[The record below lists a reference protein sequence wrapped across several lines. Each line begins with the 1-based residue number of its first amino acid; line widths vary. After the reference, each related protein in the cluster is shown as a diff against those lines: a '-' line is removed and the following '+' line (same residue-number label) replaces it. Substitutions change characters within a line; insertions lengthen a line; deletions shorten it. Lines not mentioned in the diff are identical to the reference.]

1 MIILRILVVEDEFSL
16 ADIIATKLR
25 KEKYN
30 VDISSDGEE
39 GLDNA
44 LSGVYDLI
52 ILDIMLPKIN
62 GIEILK
68 EIRKSNIDT
77 KVIMLTAKS
86 SLDDKLIGFENGA
99 NDYITKP
106 FHIEELIA
114 RVNVQLRNN
123 EKNINKDILK
133 FGDIEL
139 NVRTSTITCT
149 KNNESINVS
158 YKELMILEYLLNNS
172 NQIISK
178 EQIYDKIWGI
188 DTDFESK
195 EVFSHANAACHRISH
210 FGGHPA
216 APLAVPGSKDPGG
229 LCDDRLLRH
238 NAAVALHP
246 VRKPGKTTC
255 GFSAAER
262 PLVRG
267 ISGGRAGLCLCPH
280 GVSALAPGLSLWS
293 GVHEPGRGRGSLFC
307 ILSGR
312 LWRCSGHCLC
322 RQHFDHVLLL

>member
-1 MIILRILVVEDEFSL
+1 MRILVVEDEFSL

-30 VDISSDGEE
+30 VDISLEGEE

-68 EIRKSNIDT
+68 EIRNNNIDT

-106 FHIEELIA
+106 FHMEELIA

-123 EKNINKDILK
+123 EKNINKDIFK

-139 NVRTSTITCT
+139 NVRTSTITCI
-149 KNNESINVS
+149 KSNESINIS
-158 YKELMILEYLLNNS
+158 YKEFMILEYLMNNS

-188 DTDFESK
+188 DTDFESNNL
-195 EVFSHANAACHRISH
+195 EAYLSF
-210 FGGHPA
+210 
-216 APLAVPGSKDPGG
+216 
-229 LCDDRLLRH
+229 
-238 NAAVALHP
+238 
-246 VRKPGKTTC
+246 VRKKLKIIDSDVTIK
-255 GFSAAER
+255 AI
-262 PLVRG
+262 RG
-267 ISGGRAGLCLCPH
+267 MGYKLE
-280 GVSALAPGLSLWS
+280 V
-293 GVHEPGRGRGSLFC
+293 
-307 ILSGR
+307 
-312 LWRCSGHCLC
+312 
-322 RQHFDHVLLL
+322 

>member
-1 MIILRILVVEDEFSL
+1 MRILVVEDEFSL

-30 VDISSDGEE
+30 VDISLDGEE

-52 ILDIMLPKIN
+52 VLDIMLPKIN

-68 EIRKSNIDT
+68 EIRNNNIDT

-86 SLDDKLIGFENGA
+86 SLDDKLIGFENGT

-106 FHIEELIA
+106 FHMEELIA

-139 NVRTSTITCT
+139 NVRTSTISCI
-149 KNNESINVS
+149 KNNESINIS
-158 YKELMILEYLLNNS
+158 YKELMILEYLMNNS

-188 DTDFESK
+188 DTDFESNNL
-195 EVFSHANAACHRISH
+195 EAYLSF
-210 FGGHPA
+210 
-216 APLAVPGSKDPGG
+216 
-229 LCDDRLLRH
+229 
-238 NAAVALHP
+238 
-246 VRKPGKTTC
+246 VRKKLKIIDSDVTIK
-255 GFSAAER
+255 AI
-262 PLVRG
+262 RG
-267 ISGGRAGLCLCPH
+267 MGYKLEA
-280 GVSALAPGLSLWS
+280 
-293 GVHEPGRGRGSLFC
+293 
-307 ILSGR
+307 
-312 LWRCSGHCLC
+312 
-322 RQHFDHVLLL
+322 

>member
-1 MIILRILVVEDEFSL
+1 MVINLRILIVEDEYKL
-16 ADIIATKLR
+16 AEIIATKLR

-30 VDISSDGEE
+30 VDVSLDGEE

-44 LSGVYDLI
+44 LSGIYDLI

-68 EIRKSNIDT
+68 EIRDNDIDT

-86 SLDDKLIGFENGA
+86 SLDDKLIGFETGA

-106 FHIEELIA
+106 FHMEELIA

-139 NVRTSTITCT
+139 NVRTSTISCI
-149 KNNESINVS
+149 KNNESINIS
-158 YKELMILEYLLNNS
+158 YKELMILEYLMNNS

-188 DTDFESK
+188 DTDFESNNL
-195 EVFSHANAACHRISH
+195 EAYLSF
-210 FGGHPA
+210 
-216 APLAVPGSKDPGG
+216 
-229 LCDDRLLRH
+229 
-238 NAAVALHP
+238 
-246 VRKPGKTTC
+246 VRKKLKIIDSDVTIK
-255 GFSAAER
+255 AI
-262 PLVRG
+262 RG
-267 ISGGRAGLCLCPH
+267 MGYKLE
-280 GVSALAPGLSLWS
+280 V
-293 GVHEPGRGRGSLFC
+293 
-307 ILSGR
+307 
-312 LWRCSGHCLC
+312 
-322 RQHFDHVLLL
+322 

>member
-1 MIILRILVVEDEFSL
+1 MRILVVEDEFNL
-16 ADIIATKLR
+16 ADMIAIKLR

-30 VDISSDGEE
+30 VDVSLDGED

-44 LSGVYDLI
+44 LSDVYDLV

-68 EIRKSNIDT
+68 EIRNNNIDT

-86 SLDDKLIGFENGA
+86 SLDDKLVGFEYGA

-106 FHIEELIA
+106 FHMEELIA

-149 KNNESINVS
+149 KNNESINIS
-158 YKELMILEYLLNNS
+158 YKELMILEYLMNNS

-188 DTDFESK
+188 DNYFESNNL
-195 EVFSHANAACHRISH
+195 EAYLSF
-210 FGGHPA
+210 
-216 APLAVPGSKDPGG
+216 
-229 LCDDRLLRH
+229 
-238 NAAVALHP
+238 
-246 VRKPGKTTC
+246 VRKKLKIIDSDVTIK
-255 GFSAAER
+255 AI
-262 PLVRG
+262 RG
-267 ISGGRAGLCLCPH
+267 MGYKLE
-280 GVSALAPGLSLWS
+280 V
-293 GVHEPGRGRGSLFC
+293 
-307 ILSGR
+307 
-312 LWRCSGHCLC
+312 
-322 RQHFDHVLLL
+322 